1 MNDIY
6 RVFNR
11 RIAAAL
17 AMLLAAGACGESKP
31 NWSGGLV
38 GIWEPSGAA
47 VAILILHQ
55 GHDSFY
61 GVRYGDDLSEDARF
75 FASRDFRVFGFEMP
89 PEPHHGPVE
98 RFYQPVIATLD
109 ALDAAGNT
117 LPYYIAGV
125 SGGGWTAQVVTALDA
140 RIKRGYSVEEGDPAH
155 GDWEQKHPPLTYHE
169 LNHSAGVRLVRVYI
183 PQSSSDCNSVE
194 SQIAC
199 VNDTTTARH
208 EMSPWAAGF
217 IARDARDGIS
227 L

>member
-1 MNDIY
+1 MNHAK
-6 RVFNR
+6 
-11 RIAAAL
+11 RIAAAMS
-17 AMLLAAGACGESKP
+17 MLLAAACGESKP

-38 GIWEPSGAA
+38 GIWEPSGTAA
-47 VAILILHQ
+47 AIMILHQ

-61 GVRYGDDLSEDARF
+61 GVRYGDDLSEDAKF
-75 FASRDFRVFGFEMP
+75 FATHGFRVFGFEMP
-89 PEPHHGPVE
+89 PEPHDGPVE
-98 RFYQPVIATLD
+98 RFYAPVIATLN

-140 RIKRGYSVEEGDPAH
+140 RIKRGYSVEEGDPAD
-155 GDWEQKHPPLTYHE
+155 GDWEQQHPPRTYHE
-169 LNHSAGVRLVRVYI
+169 LSHLAGERLVRVYI
-183 PQSSSDCNSVE
+183 PKSNSDCNGIDVRHV
-194 SQIAC
+194 C

-217 IARDARDGIS
+217 IARDAKEGIS